1 MFLIGRDPLRKI
13 PEKSPLAQQKTR
25 HSPSGIAEDLPVF
38 SEESRGQLYRNLRQ
52 NKEHQREDV
61 PVTTSKT
68 RATSVDNGILDKT
81 DAAPPRPGLKIRSF
95 SAGVGLDNLLKER
108 DQLKERRPDDEP
120 SKQRSGGDESLSA
133 QSESSAIDSEY
144 SAEVEETLLNL
155 KVETSPQFVAKHSD
169 GRGSPTRKKHVV
181 LRSFFAEESGEVSL
195 EEGEEVDVLKKE
207 PSGWWYVKNDFCE
220 GWAPSAF
227 LAPGRSRSISPE
239 TSDQQQT
246 SDSQDEHWQIK
257 EDVHSCPTQKREDLK
272 RLVPQGKEKVV
283 SIFITR

>member
-1 MFLIGRDPLRKI
+1 MGLFLIGRDPLRQI
-13 PEKSPLAQQKTR
+13 PEKSPLAKQKA
-25 HSPSGIAEDLPVF
+25 SYSSNGIAEDSPVF
-38 SEESRGQLYRNLRQ
+38 SEEARGQLHRKLRQ
-52 NKEHQREDV
+52 NKRHPSEDL

-68 RATSVDNGILDKT
+68 RATSLDNGILDKT

-95 SAGVGLDNLLKER
+95 SAGVGLDNLLNER
-108 DQLKERRPDDEP
+108 EQLKERKSDDEP

-133 QSESSAIDSEY
+133 QNKSSAIDSEY
-144 SAEVEETLLNL
+144 FAEVEETLLNL
-155 KVETSPQFVAKHSD
+155 KEESVPQFSRD
-169 GRGSPTRKKHVV
+169 GRGSTTRRKHVV

-195 EEGEEVDVLKKE
+195 EEGEEVDVLKKGS
-207 PSGWWYVKNDFCE
+207 SGWWYVKNDFCE

-227 LAPGRSRSISPE
+227 LAPGRPRSVSPE
-239 TSDQQQT
+239 TLDQQQT

-257 EDVHSCPTQKREDLK
+257 ESLHGCPTQKREDMK